1 MEEKRA
7 LQVVDSLRERGV
19 DAHVERPA
27 TYAFAVR
34 VELGDGTHAVWDTT
48 GARIMRNGVLVGF
61 LPRVEGDLVEGIA
74 AASYPVA
81 AEPLPPQGGVF
92 RRFQGGFRE

>member
-7 LQVVDSLRERGV
+7 VQVVDALRERGV

-27 TYAFAVR
+27 TYSFAVR
-34 VELGDGTHAVWDTT
+34 VELEDKSYAVWDVD

-61 LPRVEGDLVEGIA
+61 LPKIEGDLVEGIV
-74 AASYPVA
+74 AASSPTA
-81 AEPLPPQGGVF
+81 PEPLPQHGGVY
-92 RRFQGGFRE
+92 RRFLGGFRE